1 MFNVSETGFSFRLQ
15 VKWGKRAENV
25 SADPGLRLP
34 QNQGAQVS
42 LPSSPISTLRQKQ
55 NPVSETL

>member
-1 MFNVSETGFSFRLQ
+1 MFNVSETGFSFHLQ
-15 VKWGKRAENV
+15 VKWVKRAENV

-42 LPSSPISTLRQKQ
+42 LPSSPIST
-55 NPVSETL
+55 